1 MEKLFEIDYKNYNSD
16 WKVLEVFKARA
27 IIMKDGKYAVQLDSN
42 GEYSFLGGSIEDGE
56 TLIEAL
62 KREVLEESGL
72 IVKDDS
78 IIEFGEVIEIKAD
91 KFENNTI
98 YIAHN
103 YYFYCDV
110 EKNLSSTSMTE
121 HELQMGC
128 HLVWEDINKIISCN
142 ENLEIKEEIFRDNR
156 VFKLL
161 L

>member
-1 MEKLFEIDYKNYNSD
+1 MEKLFEIDYKNYNND

-27 IIMKDGKYAVQLDSN
+27 IIKKNGRYAVQLDSN
-42 GEYSFLGGSIEDGE
+42 GEYSFLGGSVEEGE
-56 TLIEAL
+56 TLIDAL

-72 IVKDDS
+72 IVKDNS
-78 IIEFGEVIEIKAD
+78 IVEFGEVTEIKAD

-103 YYFYCDV
+103 YYFHCDV
-110 EKNLSSTSMTE
+110 EKGLSSTSMTE

-128 HLVWEDINKIISCN
+128 HLVWEEIDRIISSN
-142 ENLEIKEEIFRDNR
+142 DNLEIKEEIFRDNR